1 VKTRSWN
8 PVILLGIVL
17 GASLGAIAALLLLRR
32 SRRGAELGL
41 RDIPWREMM
50 TLMGP
55 IVALSRRLIEMSRR
69 ELAERDLR

>member
-1 VKTRSWN
+1 VKTRGWN
-8 PVILLGIVL
+8 PAILLGIIL
-17 GASLGAIAALLLLRR
+17 GASLGAVAALVLLRR

-41 RDIPWREMM
+41 RDIPWREVM

-69 ELAERDLR
+69 ELV

>member
-8 PVILLGIVL
+8 PVIILGIVL
-17 GASLGAIAALLLLRR
+17 GASLGAVAALVLLRR

-50 TLMGP
+50 TLLGP

>member
-8 PVILLGIVL
+8 PVIILGIVL
-17 GASLGAIAALLLLRR
+17 GASLGAVAALVLLRR
-32 SRRGAELGL
+32 SRRGAELRL

-50 TLMGP
+50 TLLGP
-55 IVALSRRLIEMSRR
+55 IVALSRRLMEMSRR

>member
-8 PVILLGIVL
+8 PVIILGIVL
-17 GASLGAIAALLLLRR
+17 GASLGAVAALVLLRR

-41 RDIPWREMM
+41 RDIPWREMV
-50 TLMGP
+50 TLLGP

>member
-8 PVILLGIVL
+8 PAIVLGIVL
-17 GASLGAIAALLLLRR
+17 GASLGAVAALVLLRR

-41 RDIPWREMM
+41 RDIPWREIM

-69 ELAERDLR
+69 ELV

>member
-8 PVILLGIVL
+8 PVIILGIVL
-17 GASLGAIAALLLLRR
+17 GASLGAVAALVLLRR

>member
-8 PVILLGIVL
+8 PAILLGIVL
-17 GASLGAIAALLLLRR
+17 GASLGAVAALVLLRR
-32 SRRGAELGL
+32 SRRGSELGL
-41 RDIPWREMM
+41 RDIPWRELM

-69 ELAERDLR
+69 ELV